1 MLRFF
6 APAVLISAF
15 LRDCFVTR
23 RPVACYFAV
32 AGGSATQCTVSTAVQ
47 EYRSI
52 GRILANVVAEE
63 PLAIV
68 AVDDE
73 HREAKSPNLGGFVK
87 RIASILTGLS
97 LAVLFFG
104 ASAHAQS
111 EQRVSGNIPF
121 DFTVGSLSLPAG
133 QYEFR
138 GVGNN
143 IIQLRDSDGRS
154 VFALSSAPVEA
165 EGLPEKATLKFAVVN
180 GHHVLI
186 QIRNDLAGNG
196 NEFPY
201 GNASL
206 EAARQRTIEGTVAEH
221 R

>member
-1 MLRFF
+1 M
-6 APAVLISAF
+6 
-15 LRDCFVTR
+15 
-23 RPVACYFAV
+23 
-32 AGGSATQCTVSTAVQ
+32 
-47 EYRSI
+47 
-52 GRILANVVAEE
+52 N
-63 PLAIV
+63 
-68 AVDDE
+68 
-73 HREAKSPNLGGFVK
+73 
-87 RIASILTGLS
+87 RIANILTGLS
-97 LAVLFFG
+97 LAVWFFG

-143 IIQLRDSDGRS
+143 IIQLRDSHGRS
-154 VFALSSAPVEA
+154 VFALSSVPVEA
-165 EGLPEKATLKFAVVN
+165 NGLPQKSTFKFTVVN

-186 QIRNDLAGNG
+186 QIGNDLAGTG

-206 EAARQRTIEGTVAEH
+206 EAARQRTIEGTLAD
-221 R
+221 RR

>member
-1 MLRFF
+1 M
-6 APAVLISAF
+6 
-15 LRDCFVTR
+15 
-23 RPVACYFAV
+23 
-32 AGGSATQCTVSTAVQ
+32 
-47 EYRSI
+47 
-52 GRILANVVAEE
+52 N
-63 PLAIV
+63 
-68 AVDDE
+68 
-73 HREAKSPNLGGFVK
+73 
-87 RIASILTGLS
+87 RIANILTGLS

-111 EQRVSGNIPF
+111 EQRMSGNIPPA
-121 DFTVGSLSLPAG
+121 FTGGALSLLAG

-143 IIQLRDSDGRS
+143 IIQLRDSHGRS

-165 EGLPEKATLKFAVVN
+165 NGLPQKSTLKFAVVN

-186 QIRNDLAGNG
+186 QIGNDLAGNG

-206 EAARQRTIEGTVAEH
+206 EAARQRTIEGTLAD
-221 R
+221 RR

>member
-1 MLRFF
+1 M
-6 APAVLISAF
+6 
-15 LRDCFVTR
+15 
-23 RPVACYFAV
+23 
-32 AGGSATQCTVSTAVQ
+32 
-47 EYRSI
+47 
-52 GRILANVVAEE
+52 N
-63 PLAIV
+63 
-68 AVDDE
+68 
-73 HREAKSPNLGGFVK
+73 
-87 RIASILTGLS
+87 RIANILTGLS

-121 DFTVGSLSLPAG
+121 DFTVESLSLAAG

-143 IIQLRDSDGRS
+143 IIQLRDSDGRR

-206 EAARQRTIEGTVAEH
+206 EAARQRTIEGPVAD
-221 R
+221 RR

>member
-1 MLRFF
+1 MWL
-6 APAVLISAF
+6 PKK
-15 LRDCFVTR
+15 
-23 RPVACYFAV
+23 
-32 AGGSATQCTVSTAVQ
+32 
-47 EYRSI
+47 
-52 GRILANVVAEE
+52 

-73 HREAKSPNLGGFVK
+73 HREAKPPNLGEFMK

-97 LAVLFFG
+97 HAVLFFG

-111 EQRVSGNIPF
+111 EQRMSANIPF
-121 DFTVGSLSLPAG
+121 GFTVGTISLPAG

-138 GVGNN
+138 GVGSN

-165 EGLPEKATLKFAVVN
+165 NGLPEKSTLKFAVVN
-180 GHHVLI
+180 GHHVSI
-186 QIRNDLAGNG
+186 QIWNDLAGNG
-196 NEFPY
+196 DEFPY

-206 EAARQRTIEGTVAEH
+206 ESARQRTIEGTVAD
-221 R
+221 RR

>member
-1 MLRFF
+1 MWL
-6 APAVLISAF
+6 PKK
-15 LRDCFVTR
+15 
-23 RPVACYFAV
+23 
-32 AGGSATQCTVSTAVQ
+32 
-47 EYRSI
+47 
-52 GRILANVVAEE
+52 

-73 HREAKSPNLGGFVK
+73 HREAKPPNLGEFMK

-111 EQRVSGNIPF
+111 EQRMSANIPF
-121 DFTVGSLSLPAG
+121 DFTVGTILLPAG

-138 GVGNN
+138 GVGSN

-165 EGLPEKATLKFAVVN
+165 NGLPEKSTLKFAVAN

-186 QIRNDLAGNG
+186 QIWNDLAGNG
-196 NEFPY
+196 DEFPY

-206 EAARQRTIEGTVAEH
+206 ESARQRTIEGTVAD
-221 R
+221 RR

>member
-1 MLRFF
+1 MWL
-6 APAVLISAF
+6 PKK
-15 LRDCFVTR
+15 
-23 RPVACYFAV
+23 
-32 AGGSATQCTVSTAVQ
+32 
-47 EYRSI
+47 
-52 GRILANVVAEE
+52 

-73 HREAKSPNLGGFVK
+73 HREAKPPNLGGFMK

-111 EQRVSGNIPF
+111 EKRMSVNIPF
-121 DFTVGSLSLPAG
+121 AFHVRTLSLPAG
-133 QYEFR
+133 QYELR

-154 VFALSSAPVEA
+154 VFALSSAPVQA
-165 EGLPEKATLKFAVVN
+165 NGLPEKSTLRFAVVN

-186 QIRNDLAGNG
+186 QIWNDLAGNG
-196 NEFPY
+196 NEFP
-201 GNASL
+201 
-206 EAARQRTIEGTVAEH
+206 
-221 R
+221 